1 MHDIAIFF
9 QLLPPSC
16 NFPSNYADL
25 ISVLW
30 LLVAIVQ
37 SHYRISL
44 IAAFN
49 KSYER
54 DYWETTLL
62 LHLDLHFTSMDW
74 GVKLTNKMWIS
85 IGKIPVFE
93 NVYICILYYTKSKQ
107 SLTCQNITKWGRCKL
122 NFFRGSFI
130 QKHEKF
136 NIWQNIGKLISLDN
150 TTCHSWGM

>member
-1 MHDIAIFF
+1 MLLWPMHDIAIFF

-16 NFPSNYADL
+16 NFPSDYADL

-93 NVYICILYYTKSKQ
+93 NVHICILKASSPLHAQILLNGADASSIFLEDLSFKSMK
-107 SLTCQNITKWGRCKL
+107 SLIPDRTL
-122 NFFRGSFI
+122 GS
-130 QKHEKF
+130 
-136 NIWQNIGKLISLDN
+136 
-150 TTCHSWGM
+150 

>member
-1 MHDIAIFF
+1 MLLWPMHDIAIFF

-16 NFPSNYADL
+16 NFPSDYADL

-44 IAAFN
+44 IAEFN

-93 NVYICILYYTKSKQ
+93 NVHICILKASSPLHAKILLNGADASSIFLEDLSFKSMK
-107 SLTCQNITKWGRCKL
+107 SLIPDRTL
-122 NFFRGSFI
+122 GS
-130 QKHEKF
+130 
-136 NIWQNIGKLISLDN
+136 
-150 TTCHSWGM
+150 

>member
-1 MHDIAIFF
+1 MLFWPMHDIAIFF

-93 NVYICILYYTKSKQ
+93 NVYICILKASSPLHAKILLNGADASSIFLEDLSFKSMK
-107 SLTCQNITKWGRCKL
+107 S
-122 NFFRGSFI
+122 
-130 QKHEKF
+130 
-136 NIWQNIGKLISLDN
+136 LISDRTLG
-150 TTCHSWGM
+150 S